1 MENCD
6 KCVNS
11 EDGSC
16 TCNLTWD
23 QVEIQKLKSENEKLR
38 EHISVIESELDD
50 DFSNSVNTPSVWNYR
65 IIISKDGES
74 DTRMSIH
81 EVYYDENGMPVGMAE
96 SPAIMIAGSFV
107 ELVEVY
113 EKFKEAFS
121 KPVILEDIFHTKINH
136 VYF

>member
-65 IIISKDGES
+65 IIISKDGDS

-81 EVYYDENGMPVGMAE
+81 EVYYDESGMPVGMAE